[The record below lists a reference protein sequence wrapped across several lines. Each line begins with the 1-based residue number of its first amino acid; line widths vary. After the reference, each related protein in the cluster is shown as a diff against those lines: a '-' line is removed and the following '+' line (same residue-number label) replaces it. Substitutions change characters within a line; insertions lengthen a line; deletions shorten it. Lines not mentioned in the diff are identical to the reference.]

1 MAVPASIGEAARH
14 TVRLWRGE
22 SAFRSNELAGSGFQL
37 FQIPTRA
44 SRWRRVDRLDD
55 FFISDLV
62 PIVAVRWMEKGY
74 DRRWMEDCSPVLGDI
89 TFQDSN
95 QRSGQ
100 PEERSWPVKRGAALL
115 PCAGVWTE
123 F

>member
-1 MAVPASIGEAARH
+1 MSIGEAARH

-22 SAFRSNELAGSGFQL
+22 SAFRSDELAGSSFQL

-100 PEERSWPVKRGAALL
+100 PEERTWPVKRGVAIL